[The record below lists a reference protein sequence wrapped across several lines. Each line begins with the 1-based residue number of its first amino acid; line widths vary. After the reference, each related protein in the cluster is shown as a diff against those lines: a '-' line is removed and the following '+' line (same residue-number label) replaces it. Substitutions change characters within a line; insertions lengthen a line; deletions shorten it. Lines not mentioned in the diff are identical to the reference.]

1 MADEDNKIWIPLKE
15 IEEKLLPL
23 VRELEAVIHVDGGR
37 KGPGGRRKLKS
48 TAALDISEVDRIGA
62 LMDAVIHGWGGPP
75 VVPGRRYWGGQKE
88 G

>member
-1 MADEDNKIWIPLKE
+1 MADEDNEIWIPLKE

-23 VRELEAVIHVDGGR
+23 VRELEA
-37 KGPGGRRKLKS
+37 GRRKLKS
-48 TAALDISEVDRIGA
+48 TTALDISEVDRIGA
-62 LMDAVIHGWGGPP
+62 LMEAVIYGWGGPP